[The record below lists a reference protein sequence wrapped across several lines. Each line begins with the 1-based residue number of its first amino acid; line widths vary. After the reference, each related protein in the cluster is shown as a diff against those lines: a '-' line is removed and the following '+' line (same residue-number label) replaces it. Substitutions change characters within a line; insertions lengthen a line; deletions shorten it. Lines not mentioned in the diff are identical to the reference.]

1 MPRFPMSIC
10 LFLALIM
17 LHLAP
22 LALVK
27 CKSSAQMSLT
37 PVTYQST
44 QVSWSLDY
52 ILQQGSSSRQ
62 RISPHFTPNSSY
74 HHTMYTYNLYKSW
87 WNWASAFTEDCIC
100 WILYLHLVDL
110 CSSQIVVTVRKW
122 MLLLKFLCSTKLPL
136 SYSHSQFYMSVVQLT
151 KPTSLNHFCLIL
163 TKSIQLSV
171 YFHTSAYWVHR
182 KASFSLR
189 SL

>member
-10 LFLALIM
+10 LLLALIM

-22 LALVK
+22 LAMVK

-37 PVTYQST
+37 PVRYQST

-62 RISPHFTPNSSY
+62 RISPHFQLLDCWLFQSLCFLIFNSSY
-74 HHTMYTYNLYKSW
+74 HHIMYTYNLYKSW

-122 MLLLKFLCSTKLPL
+122 MLLLKFLYSTKLPQSVLHECCAAYKTNLFESLL
-136 SYSHSQFYMSVVQLT
+136 SYLNQIHPVKSVFSYVGLLT
-151 KPTSLNHFCLIL
+151 
-163 TKSIQLSV
+163 
-171 YFHTSAYWVHR
+171 A
-182 KASFSLR
+182 
-189 SL
+189 